1 MDIYYKMYPGDRGR
15 FILNFSSAIF
25 LFFFL
30 PLVFLGDRFLG
41 NTRARRPFLALAGL
55 IFYAFGQLAGLAVLL
70 LNSAVTW
77 LAGRS
82 IARGGHRAAAAGAIV
97 FDLALLGAFKYL
109 DFFTGSLNAAFG
121 LALPSAGLVLPIGI
135 SFFTFK
141 SISYLADTARA
152 PERGSAGFLDVLLY
166 LSWFPEVTSGPIT
179 RFSQFAEGLPARRV
193 TSEQTARGLRRL
205 TVGLAKK
212 LLIAGPV
219 AAIADAAF
227 GAAAPDFRLAW
238 LGAAAYT
245 IQIYFD
251 FSGYSDMAVGLSAL
265 FGFSSAENFD
275 YPYLAASITE
285 FWRRWHLSLSGWFRD
300 YVYIP
305 LGGSRRGRART
316 ACNKAVVFLLC
327 GLWHGASWTFVLWG
341 VWHGAF
347 SALESAGVI
356 PVKRLQGSPVGRA
369 VSHGYAL
376 LAVGLG
382 FVLFRADSLAAAASV
397 YRGLVS
403 FSVSPA
409 TSLALA
415 RISPAAWL
423 ALALGVIGSLPVAPA
438 ARKWAASRTA
448 RTANGLCAL
457 SYAGT
462 LALFALCLLALAG
475 GGFQPFIYFQF

>member
-1 MDIYYKMYPGDRGR
+1 MYPGNRGR
-15 FILNFSSAIF
+15 FNLNFSSAIF

-30 PLVFLGDRFLG
+30 PFAFLGDRFLG

-55 IFYAFGQLAGLAVLL
+55 IFYAFGQLAGLAILL
-70 LNSAVTW
+70 LNAAVTW

-82 IARGGHRAAAAGAIV
+82 IARGGHRAAAAGAIA

-179 RFSQFAEGLPARRV
+179 RFSQFAEGLPTRRV

-205 TVGLAKK
+205 TVGLARK

-251 FSGYSDMAVGLSAL
+251 FSGYSDMAIGLGRM
-265 FGFSSAENFD
+265 FGFHFLENFN
-275 YPYLAASITE
+275 YPYISRSVTE
-285 FWRRWHLSLSGWFRD
+285 FWRRWHISLSTWFRD

-305 LGGSRRGRART
+305 LGGNRVPKGRWILNILIVWT
-316 ACNKAVVFLLC
+316 LTGF
-327 GLWHGASWTFVLWG
+327 WHGAQWNFLLWG
-341 VWHGAF
+341 LYYAVLLLAEKLIWGKLLRKLPKLLQWLYAMFFVVVGWVLFDLTDFAQLKYALGIMFSYTPTNWSLLLASDTTKLF
-347 SALESAGVI
+347 SAIFII
-356 PVKRLQGSPVGRA
+356 PAIVFSFPVAKKLRVGDGTVSNVA
-369 VSHGYAL
+369 VNIVCLLL
-376 LAVGLG
+376 LA
-382 FVLFRADSLAAAASV
+382 ASIM
-397 YRGLVS
+397 
-403 FSVSPA
+403 FI
-409 TSLALA
+409 
-415 RISPAAWL
+415 IS
-423 ALALGVIGSLPVAPA
+423 S
-438 ARKWAASRTA
+438 
-448 RTANGLCAL
+448 
-457 SYAGT
+457 SYN
-462 LALFALCLLALAG
+462 
-475 GGFQPFIYFQF
+475 PFIYFRF